1 MVHDQVG
8 LPLHDKELSDLDVQQ
23 HFNAWLGTRTR
34 ESERH
39 ARDSVVL
46 IRKGRDK
53 RDVGS
58 TEPQDRDRIVTQP

>member
-8 LPLHDKELSDLDVQQ
+8 LPLHDKELSDLEVQQ
-23 HFNAWLGTRTR
+23 HFNAWLGTRKR

-46 IRKGRDK
+46 ICKGRNI
-53 RDVGS
+53 GS